1 MSISYKSRRMVSN
14 YPGKEKVGFMATKAN
29 GKTIHTDELCR
40 AIADK
45 TTLSTADVKGVIEAL
60 VCELESSLEEGNQVH
75 IGDMGTFGI
84 TLTSPTV
91 EKPEELRANYVTVK
105 SINYLPSTRIKERL
119 RKATFTKAGK

>member
-1 MSISYKSRRMVSN
+1 MSILYKSRRMVSN
-14 YPGKEKVGFMATKAN
+14 FPGKEKVGYMATKAN
-29 GKTIHTDELCR
+29 GKTIQTDDLCR
-40 AIADK
+40 AIANK

-60 VCELESSLEEGNQVH
+60 VCELESSLEDGNQVR

-105 SINYLPSTRIKERL
+105 RINYLPSTRLKERM
-119 RKATFTKAGK
+119 RYATFSKAGK

>member
-60 VCELESSLEEGNQVH
+60 VCELESSLEEGNQSH
-75 IGDMGTFGI
+75 C
-84 TLTSPTV
+84 
-91 EKPEELRANYVTVK
+91 
-105 SINYLPSTRIKERL
+105 
-119 RKATFTKAGK
+119 RKARRTSRQLCYRKKHQLPPFYPN